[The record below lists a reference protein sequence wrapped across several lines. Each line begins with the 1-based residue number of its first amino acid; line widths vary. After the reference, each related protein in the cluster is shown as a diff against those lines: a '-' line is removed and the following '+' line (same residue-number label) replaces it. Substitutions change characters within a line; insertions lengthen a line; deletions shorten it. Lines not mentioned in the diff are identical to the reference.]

1 MLCVL
6 IKKKIL
12 SHASAKKT
20 KGLKCFKFLTFYCSF
35 SSDVVAVKVLSSR
48 RVGINRKRSET
59 KCVCVGGGGGGQ
71 KLRSSSPLPLIH
83 LKKRL
88 LCLLLLF
95 CFSFSF
101 FALGLL
107 FVFVFRLFACSAIRI
122 NLMQKLFRKA

>member
-6 IKKKIL
+6 IKIKKIL

-59 KCVCVGGGGGGQ
+59 KCVCVGGGGGGGGD
-71 KLRSSSPLPLIH
+71 KN
-83 LKKRL
+83 
-88 LCLLLLF
+88 CVLLLLVQ
-95 CFSFSF
+95 
-101 FALGLL
+101 L
-107 FVFVFRLFACSAIRI
+107 SA
-122 NLMQKLFRKA
+122 